1 MPRGARIGRNVKVA
15 ADVRSSDFSGRV
27 VRSGESVDIRRV
39 PRAVRPVP
47 IDAEGRPAERVAVV
61 GAAGATTARGK
72 RVVGDD

>member
-39 PRAVRPVP
+39 PRVGRAVTSEAGDRPVERP
-47 IDAEGRPAERVAVV
+47 IVV
-61 GAAGATTARGK
+61 GAAAGTGARGK